1 MKNSIVMSDFI
12 AKWDEI
18 VHLGRGAGRFRV
30 CPDHLLDLFISYSS
44 LGEREFILESDASE
58 LNGSNLPE
66 FENVSVRHC
75 EIDGGHRLVLC
86 LTDHQ
91 LKDLFSIICADL
103 ADASSRSE
111 SPAGAANIFAVRLNR
126 WADLLRRGRS
136 QEMSFRE
143 RLGLLGELC
152 LVKWLIDDCGIAP
165 EVVTR
170 GWRGPD
176 GDTNDIG
183 LNNVRIEVKSQLST
197 QPFLIRVSSLEQLDG
212 DGRELCVALHR
223 FTVSETGI
231 SLASLVADISFR
243 LSGSHS
249 GLMEFQRKLFLVGYQ
264 HDAGYASEE
273 FNLDAVRVYR
283 VAEGFPR
290 LVPSTVPDGIT
301 RVKYDVACE
310 TVEDYRI
317 EQMDLGMLIN
327 G

>member
-1 MKNSIVMSDFI
+1 MVKNDFI

-18 VHLGRGAGRFRV
+18 AYLGRGAGRFRV
-30 CPDHLLDLFISYSS
+30 YPDHLLDLFISYSS
-44 LGEREFILESDASE
+44 AGEREFILESNASE
-58 LNGSNLPE
+58 LNFSNLPE
-66 FENVSVRHC
+66 FENVEVRHC
-75 EIDGGHRLVLC
+75 EIDGVAHRLVLC

-91 LKDLFSIICADL
+91 LKDLFSIMCADL

-111 SPAGAANIFAVRLNR
+111 SPGGAANIFAIRLNR

-136 QEMSFRE
+136 AEMSFRE

-152 LVKWLIDDCGIAP
+152 LVRWMIDYCGVVP
-165 EVVTR
+165 EVVIR

-183 LNNVRIEVKSQLST
+183 FNNVRIEVKSQLST
-197 QPFLIRVSSLEQLDG
+197 QPFMIRVSSLEQLDG

-223 FTVSETGI
+223 FTVSESGI

-243 LSGSHS
+243 LSGTHS

-264 HDAGYASEE
+264 HEAGYVSEG
-273 FNLDAVRVYR
+273 FNLDDVRVYR

-290 LVPSTVPDGIT
+290 LVPSTVPSGIA
-301 RVKYDVACE
+301 RAKYDIACE
-310 TVEDYRI
+310 AISDYRI
-317 EQMDLGMLIN
+317 EQMELEMLIN

>member
-1 MKNSIVMSDFI
+1 MVTNDFI

-18 VHLGRGAGRFRV
+18 AHLGRGAGRFRV

-44 LGEREFILESDASE
+44 AGEREFILESSASE

-66 FENVSVRHC
+66 FENVAVRHC

-91 LKDLFSIICADL
+91 LKDLFSIMCADL

-136 QEMSFRE
+136 REMSFRE

-152 LVKWLIDDCGIAP
+152 LVKWLIDVCEVAP

-197 QPFLIRVSSLEQLDG
+197 QPFMIRVSSLEQLDG

-223 FTVSETGI
+223 FTVSESGV

-243 LSGSHS
+243 LSGTHS

-264 HDAGYASEE
+264 HDAGYVSEA
-273 FNLDAVRVYR
+273 FNLGAVRVYR

-290 LVPSTVPDGIT
+290 LVPSTVPDGIV
-301 RVKYDVACE
+301 RVKYDIACE
-310 TVEDYRI
+310 AIDDYRI
-317 EQMDLGMLIN
+317 DQMELEMLIN

>member
-1 MKNSIVMSDFI
+1 MGAEWLELAGVR
-12 AKWDEI
+12 EC
-18 VHLGRGAGRFRV
+18 GR
-30 CPDHLLDLFISYSS
+30 SS
-44 LGEREFILESDASE
+44 LRD
-58 LNGSNLPE
+58 
-66 FENVSVRHC
+66 RR
-75 EIDGGHRLVLC
+75 GHRLVLC

-91 LKDLFSIICADL
+91 LKDLFSIMCADL

-136 QEMSFRE
+136 REMSFRE

-152 LVKWLIDDCGIAP
+152 LVKWLIDVCEVAP

-197 QPFLIRVSSLEQLDG
+197 QPFMIRVSSLEQLDG

-223 FTVSETGI
+223 FTVSESGV

-243 LSGSHS
+243 LSGTHS

-264 HDAGYASEE
+264 HDAGYVSEA

-290 LVPSTVPDGIT
+290 LVPSTVPDGIV
-301 RVKYDVACE
+301 RVKYDIACE
-310 TVEDYRI
+310 AIDDYRI
-317 EQMDLGMLIN
+317 DQMELEMFIN